1 MTGKS
6 CWRRSRRFVHG
17 DERGDL
23 LHRVDIRGLDKA
35 LHHRAMAETKPASEP
50 ASVAGSASA
59 KSGKKAKLVLLA
71 VPVLLLC
78 GGLGLW
84 FSGIL
89 PGLLGMHPG
98 QPEPVSGQARPAA
111 PRLPIF
117 VQMPDITANLNASG
131 RRATFIKMRSQI
143 EVLGQDDAAALTSAL
158 PRLAKVQFE
167 FDRLEVN
174 PRFAMIT
181 RHANA
186 CILAR
191 LRVEMEDRGGKIE
204 ILLPYASLEPVRE
217 VLLQQFMG
225 EKFGRDS
232 IWETHLAQE
241 LRHTDV
247 ALDVVLHQ
255 QIMPLSTILDL
266 KIGDRLVLDSKPNAP
281 VSLQCGQVPLF
292 SAELGQVEGRPSVRI
307 AETLLSAGVAA

>member
-1 MTGKS
+1 M
-6 CWRRSRRFVHG
+6 
-17 DERGDL
+17 
-23 LHRVDIRGLDKA
+23 
-35 LHHRAMAETKPASEP
+35 
-50 ASVAGSASA
+50 
-59 KSGKKAKLVLLA
+59 
-71 VPVLLLC
+71 
-78 GGLGLW
+78 
-84 FSGIL
+84 
-89 PGLLGMHPG
+89 
-98 QPEPVSGQARPAA
+98 
-111 PRLPIF
+111 
-117 VQMPDITANLNASG
+117 
-131 RRATFIKMRSQI
+131 
-143 EVLGQDDAAALTSAL
+143 
-158 PRLAKVQFE
+158 QFE

-174 PRFAMIT
+174 PRFATIT

-204 ILLPYASLEPVRE
+204 ILMPYASLEPVRE

-255 QIMPLSTILDL
+255 QLMPLSSILGL

-307 AETLLSAGVAA
+307 AETLLSAGLVA